1 MTSVFSVVL
10 YFICLVIYGLINSI
24 IDEYCIQRVSKICT
38 QLFKSLYEAKHL
50 SQTVNS
56 CEARRLD
63 PFAGSEDKI
72 SYFIVGYRIIIRD
85 ILY

>member
-24 IDEYCIQRVSKICT
+24 IDEFCIQRVSKICT

-50 SQTVNS
+50 IQTVNS

-63 PFAGSEDKI
+63 KFAGSEYKN
-72 SYFIVGYRIIIRD
+72 IIFYSVFRKATV
-85 ILY
+85 